1 MKYRFSSICLFFCLA
16 FAAGCGSRQ
25 TAFEPR
31 QFPLLKVPAA
41 VSSSDGAFEN
51 AAYYFWDNFTD
62 TSEIFHSDS
71 SFVNGVPKQEVER
84 NFAVW
89 ISTIDAIRTSDALK
103 SVRRMYERI
112 SVLESADTSSNVLEE
127 LGGLMG
133 KYLYDPNSPVRNED
147 LYGEFA
153 SLMASCALLPPHK
166 RDIYEYEAGMC
177 SLNRTGTAAADFT
190 FSDSQGRKYS
200 LYDIESE
207 YTLLF
212 FSNPGCAACK
222 QIISELQ
229 GNEKL
234 RSLVVS
240 GRLAV
245 VNIYIDDNLEE
256 WYCYLHEYPD
266 NWYNGY
272 DPNYVIRTDVLY
284 NVRAIPSLYLLD
296 RYKTVILKDA
306 PEDKVFS
313 VLGNL
318 E

>member
-1 MKYRFSSICLFFCLA
+1 MKYRFSSVCLFFCLA

-31 QFPLLKVPAA
+31 QFPLLKVPSA
-41 VSSSDGAFEN
+41 VASGDGAFEY
-51 AAYYFWDNFTD
+51 AAYYFWDSFTD
-62 TSEIFHSDS
+62 TSEIFRSDS
-71 SFVNGVPKQEVER
+71 TFVNGVPKPEVER

-89 ISTIDAIRTSDALK
+89 ISTIDALGTSEALK
-103 SVRRMYERI
+103 SVGRMYERI
-112 SVLESADTSSNVLEE
+112 VALESADTSSNVLEV
-127 LGGLMG
+127 LGELMG

-153 SLMASCALLPPHK
+153 SRMASCAFLSPHS
-166 RDIYEYEAGMC
+166 REVYGYDAGMC

-190 FSDSQGRKYS
+190 FSDSRGRRYS
-200 LYDIESE
+200 LYDIQAE

-212 FSNPGCAACK
+212 FSNPGCVACK
-222 QIISELQ
+222 QIISSLE

-234 RSLVVS
+234 RSLVAS

-245 VNIYIDDNLEE
+245 VNVYIDEDLEE
-256 WYCYLHEYPD
+256 WYSYLHEYPD
-266 NWYNGY
+266 SWYNGY
-272 DPNYVIRTDVLY
+272 DPDYVIRTDILY

-306 PEDKVFS
+306 PENKVFD

>member
-16 FAAGCGSRQ
+16 FVAGCGSRQ
-25 TAFEPR
+25 TAFQPR
-31 QFPLLKVPAA
+31 QFPLLKVPSA
-41 VSSSDGAFEN
+41 VSSGDGAFEY

-62 TSEIFHSDS
+62 TSEIFRSDS
-71 SFVNGVPKQEVER
+71 SLVNGVPKQEVET
-84 NFAVW
+84 NFGVW
-89 ISTIDAIRTSDALK
+89 MSTIDVLGTLEALK
-103 SVRRMYERI
+103 SVVRMYERT
-112 SVLESADTSSNVLEE
+112 VALEAADTSSNVLEVIGE
-127 LGGLMG
+127 LMS

-153 SLMASCALLPPHK
+153 SRMASCPFISLQERKVYGYDA
-166 RDIYEYEAGMC
+166 EMC
-177 SLNRTGTAAADFT
+177 SLNRTGTAAADFI
-190 FSDSQGRKYS
+190 FSDSRGRQYS
-200 LYDIESE
+200 LYDIKAE

-222 QIISELQ
+222 QIISVLE

-234 RSLVVS
+234 SSLVTS

-256 WYCYLHEYPD
+256 WYSYLHEYPD

-272 DPNYVIRTDVLY
+272 DPNYVIRTDMLY

-306 PEDKVFS
+306 PENKVFS
-313 VLGNL
+313 VLENL